1 MVVGSTGRGSTVT
14 GVKLL
19 RRPRLYVWAAA
30 VVAFLVAAW
39 LLLVPI
45 TVVYLVS
52 AEQPEPYR
60 VSHVYSWWSSDQN
73 LVFSDTGMSGRM
85 HLVQGIRLNCGNPF
99 TTGEYEQS
107 QTPAGPRACAQVE
120 GPRRMVGLCLVGAA
134 AVAAVATRWL
144 RTTSTDQDRYRMPYA
159 QRRALRRSR

>member
-1 MVVGSTGRGSTVT
+1 VT
-14 GVKLL
+14 LL

-52 AEQPEPYR
+52 TEQPDPYR
-60 VSHVYSWWSSDQN
+60 DSHLYSWWTRDQN
-73 LVFSDTGMSGRM
+73 LVFSDTGMSGGK
-85 HLVQGIRLNCGNPF
+85 HLVQGIRLNCGTPF

-120 GPRRMVGLCLVGAA
+120 APRRAIGLCLVAVA
-134 AVAAVATRWL
+134 AVAAVATRWR
-144 RTTSTDQDRYRMPYA
+144 RTRSTDQDRYRMPYA
-159 QRRALRRSR
+159 QRRALRRTR